1 MGEQVGSG
9 VNSQGKLGWSFVGDG
24 GRGEGSMYGW
34 DTVSS
39 WNLQQTSIH
48 VVRNRILTRHPAFGR
63 EIVLLICI
71 AVVGKPGRKQAL
83 NS

>member
-9 VNSQGKLGWSFVGDG
+9 VNSQGKLGWSFSGDG
-24 GRGEGSMYGW
+24 GRGVGVWMGYRVELEPAANLHPRSQKP
-34 DTVSS
+34 DFDKTPTV
-39 WNLQQTSIH
+39 
-48 VVRNRILTRHPAFGR
+48 GR

-71 AVVGKPGRKQAL
+71 AVVGKPDRKQAL